1 MSGRSAEACRR
12 ARRYRVQGLA
22 AGFLIYVAPVLVP
35 LIVEAIL

>member
-1 MSGRSAEACRR
+1 MRRVREAMRR
-12 ARRYRVQGLA
+12 DRLQGLA

>member
-1 MSGRSAEACRR
+1 MRREREAVRLDR
-12 ARRYRVQGLA
+12 LQGLA

>member
-1 MSGRSAEACRR
+1 MRR
-12 ARRYRVQGLA
+12 KTLDVLQGLA